1 MKTAVIQLS
10 AGSNKKENI
19 AKAISLVKQAIGE
32 KAEFIALPEVFPFRG
47 RVKESLSSLV
57 EDVPGE
63 SIGPLQE
70 LAKKHQVFILAGSIY
85 EKGLGKGKAY
95 NTSILINARG
105 EIAAAYRKINLFDL
119 ELGEKKIKES
129 EYFVAGQKTVT
140 ARVKDFSVGLSVCY
154 DIRFPNLYQEYS
166 RQGIEVICAPSA
178 FTYETGKAHWK
189 TLLRARAIE
198 NLCYVIAPNQCGGQ
212 GDITRCYGHSLIIGP
227 WGDILAEASEDKEE
241 IIFADLNKDVLLEKR
256 KILPSLRK

>member
-1 MKTAVIQLS
+1 MKTAVIQFN

-19 AKAISLVKQAIGE
+19 AKAVSFVEQAIGE

-47 RVKESLSSLV
+47 RVKECLSSLV

-63 SIGPLQE
+63 STRPLQE
-70 LAKKHQVFILAGSIY
+70 LAKKHKVFILAGSIY
-85 EKGLGKGKAY
+85 EKAQGKDKAY
-95 NTSILINARG
+95 NTSLLIDDCG
-105 EIAAAYRKINLFDL
+105 KVAAAYRKINLFDL
-119 ELGEKKIKES
+119 ELAEKKMKES
-129 EYFVAGQKTVT
+129 DYFIAGQKTVA

-189 TLLRARAIE
+189 TLLQARAIE
-198 NLCYVIAPNQCGGQ
+198 NLCYVVAPNQCGGQ
-212 GDITRCYGHSLIIGP
+212 GDITRSYGHSLIISP
-227 WGDILAEASEDKEE
+227 WGDVLAEASGDKEE
-241 IIFADLNKDVLLEKR
+241 IIFADLRKEELKHRR
-256 KILPSLRK
+256 KILPSVVK